1 MLQAR
6 EEFESF
12 RDESARKLQAS
23 QEQLLKT
30 TSELQDPFYFG
41 FEECPFGRLL
51 IAAPLT
57 HVREW
62 NFLRSCSLMYAC
74 VLQSYEATSSSRRVK
89 ARVAADV

>member
-1 MLQAR
+1 MCRRVGIGKRHKHVLQAR
-6 EEFESF
+6 EEFETF

-23 QEQLLKT
+23 QEQMLKT

-51 IAAPLT
+51 IVAPLT

-62 NFLRSCSLMYAC
+62 NFLRMHLIM
-74 VLQSYEATSSSRRVK
+74 
-89 ARVAADV
+89 